1 MRRFGGRAICSIKP
15 ARALACQL
23 RENARHDAKPFVI
36 AADEPQP
43 GVRGTIV
50 LLACAGFF
58 SGAALRICDSLLPRL
73 AHDFGLTAGVAGRV
87 VISFSVAYGLMQL
100 LFGPLGDRWGKARL
114 VCAAL
119 FGCAAAATASA
130 LAPGFGALV
139 GMRVAWGMG
148 AAGVIPLSMAWIGDN
163 VPYEQRQAT
172 LARLMTGILSG
183 MMAGQLAGGLF
194 AESAAGWRGA
204 FFTLAAG
211 YGAVG
216 VLLLLRVRRMA
227 AAPAPVQT
235 GSIARAFARQ
245 LREVLAI
252 GWARNVLVAVFAEGI
267 FLLGPMAYLP
277 SYLHL
282 RYGLALSAASALIA
296 LYAVGGLVYAITA
309 KQLVRRLGERRMV
322 FAGGMLMGAGY
333 LAWLAS
339 PLWMLAGPI
348 ALVVGFGTYLFHN
361 TLQTHATQM
370 APATRG
376 TAVALFAFCLF
387 VGQALGVSL
396 SGWAFDRWGYGPML
410 LGPALA
416 LPLVGWWFARELQ
429 RRSAAAAA

>member
-1 MRRFGGRAICSIKP
+1 
-15 ARALACQL
+15 
-23 RENARHDAKPFVI
+23 
-36 AADEPQP
+36 
-43 GVRGTIV
+43 
-50 LLACAGFF
+50 
-58 SGAALRICDSLLPRL
+58 
-73 AHDFGLTAGVAGRV
+73 
-87 VISFSVAYGLMQL
+87 
-100 LFGPLGDRWGKARL
+100 
-114 VCAAL
+114 
-119 FGCAAAATASA
+119 
-130 LAPGFGALV
+130 
-139 GMRVAWGMG
+139 
-148 AAGVIPLSMAWIGDN
+148 
-163 VPYEQRQAT
+163 
-172 LARLMTGILSG
+172 

-211 YGAVG
+211 YAAVG
-216 VLLLLRVRRMA
+216 VMLLIRVRRMA
-227 AAPAPVQT
+227 AAPAATQA
-235 GSIARAFARQ
+235 GSIVRAFATQ

-252 GWARNVLVAVFAEGI
+252 AWARNVLLAVLGEGI

-282 RYGLALSAASALIA
+282 RYGLTLSAASALIA

-322 FAGGMLMGAGY
+322 LVGGILMGAGY

-348 ALVVGFGTYLFHN
+348 ALLVGFGTYLFHN

-387 VGQALGVSL
+387 VGQAIGVSL
-396 SGWAFDRWGYGPML
+396 AGWAFDRWGYAPML
-410 LGPALA
+410 LGTTVA
-416 LPLVGWWFARELQ
+416 LPLVGGWFARELQ
-429 RRSAAAAA
+429 RRSAATAA